1 MGIEIVTWRGITD
14 PNSDLDA
21 LIEGFFKDEKAT
33 AAEGRRA
40 RLEGRP
46 WVVGPD
52 AAAGHDG
59 RLFDWLTEML
69 NYGPPDGPEQAW
81 PIILELIRR
90 APDEE
95 TLTYIGSGP
104 LEDLVN
110 NAGDH
115 FADRIAA
122 ENGDDRFRA
131 SLRHVWFHP
140 DVPAPIRDLVL
151 AAREEIGWTTPP
163 I

>member
-1 MGIEIVTWRGITD
+1 MAIVTWRGVTD
-14 PNSDLDA
+14 PYADLDA

-40 RLEGRP
+40 RMEGRP
-46 WVVGPD
+46 WVVGPQVP
-52 AAAGHDG
+52 AGHDG

-95 TLTYIGSGP
+95 TLIYIGAGA

-110 NAGDH
+110 NAGDR
-115 FADRIAA
+115 FVDRIA
-122 ENGDDRFRA
+122 GQVVDDRFRA

-140 DVPAPIRDLVL
+140 DVPEPIRNLVI

>member
-1 MGIEIVTWRGITD
+1 MGIAIVTWRGITD
-14 PNSDLDA
+14 PHNDWDGLV
-21 LIEGFFKDEKAT
+21 EGFFKDQKAG

-40 RLEGRP
+40 RMEGRA

-52 AAAGHDG
+52 VPADHDG

-95 TLTYIGSGP
+95 TLTYIGSGA

-110 NAGDH
+110 NAGDR
-115 FADRIAA
+115 FADRIAS
-122 ENGDDRFRA
+122 ENHDERFRA

-140 DVPAPIRDLVL
+140 DVPESIRVLVL
-151 AAREEIGWTTPP
+151 AAREEVGWTTPP
-163 I
+163 S

>member
-1 MGIEIVTWRGITD
+1 MTD
-14 PNSDLDA
+14 PYTDLDA
-21 LIEGFFKDEKAT
+21 LVEGFFNDQKAG

-46 WVVGPD
+46 WVVDHVPAD
-52 AAAGHDG
+52 HDG
-59 RLFDWLTEML
+59 RLFDWLTEMT

-95 TLTYIGSGP
+95 SLTYIGSGA

-110 NAGDH
+110 NTGDR

-122 ENGDDRFRA
+122 ENGNERFRS

-140 DVPAPIRDLVL
+140 DVPESIRELVL

-163 I
+163 S

>member
-1 MGIEIVTWRGITD
+1 MTWRGIID
-14 PNSDLDA
+14 PHTDLDA
-21 LIEGFFKDEKAT
+21 LVAGYFKDQKGA

-46 WVVGPD
+46 WVVPVGVPAD
-52 AAAGHDG
+52 HDG

-81 PIILELIRR
+81 PVILELIRR

-95 TLTYIGSGP
+95 TLTYIGAGA

-110 NAGDH
+110 NAGDR
-115 FADRIAA
+115 FADRIAG

-140 DVPAPIRDLVL
+140 DVPESIRDLVL

-163 I
+163 S

>member
-1 MGIEIVTWRGITD
+1 MTWRGVTD
-14 PNSDLDA
+14 PQRDLDA
-21 LIEGFFKDEKAT
+21 LVAGYFRDQKAA

-40 RLEGRP
+40 RMEGRP
-46 WVVGPD
+46 WVVPVGVPAD
-52 AAAGHDG
+52 YDG

-95 TLTYIGSGP
+95 ALTYVGCSA

-110 NAGDH
+110 SAGDR
-115 FADRIAA
+115 FESRIAA
-122 ENGDDRFRA
+122 ENGDERFRA
-131 SLRHVWFHP
+131 ALRHVWFHD
-140 DVPAPIRDLVL
+140 DVPESVRGLILS
-151 AAREEIGWTTPP
+151 AREEFGLNAER
-163 I
+163 